1 MSGLL
6 DNIEWASLPMGSDPA
21 RDMPAG
27 YDDMGNPLRRN
38 RFGVTYAVKAAPP
51 RQREGKPW
59 SGERVKSIGKGMA
72 RGILDAVTAP
82 GRAARGESLTNGAIL
97 DLAGMVQLGGAAMP
111 APKGALRSGAVRVAD
126 EVGETAAQQVAR
138 MLRDGRAADVTDD
151 LMARVDPQEMHALY
165 KSGATGADMPMDAA
179 SRMARAR
186 DMGFDTDTLHGTTQ
200 DIASFDVKRKPR
212 DRSDPGIVGRAVYT
226 SPEPRTSGI
235 YSVGEGAQQYPLT
248 VKTGKHHVASDGG
261 VPWEKY
267 HPGGT
272 LSAKGGAA
280 WQKELQ
286 AAGHDGVTFRFG
298 DEIMQL
304 VTFDPRNIRS
314 RFARF
319 DPRLSHLANLSAS
332 NAAPGVGLLSLTDDE
347 REALRRY
354 LEAVK

>member
-27 YDDMGNPLRRN
+27 YDEMGNPLRRN

-82 GRAARGESLTNGAIL
+82 GRAARGESVTNGGIL

-165 KSGATGADMPMDAA
+165 TSGATGADMPMDAA
-179 SRMARAR
+179 SRMARAQ
-186 DMGFDTDTLHGTTQ
+186 DIGFDTDAYHGTGNGGFDAFSGEASRIAGSTYS
-200 DIASFDVKRKPR
+200 DI
-212 DRSDPGIVGRAVYT
+212 DPNVANAYARYGDQNQV
-226 SPEPRTSGI
+226 
-235 YSVGEGAQQYPLT
+235 YPL
-248 VKTGKHHVASDGG
+248 KMRADNPERFDLMSWDPMRESGAIN
-261 VPWEKY
+261 Y
-267 HPGGT
+267 
-272 LSAKGGAA
+272 AKSN
-280 WQKELQ
+280 
-286 AAGHDGVTFRFG
+286 GHDAYYATDGRRIAFN
-298 DEIMQL
+298 
-304 VTFDPRNIRS
+304 PSNIRS

-332 NAAPGVGLLSLTDDE
+332 NAAPGVGLLSLTDEE
-347 REALRRY
+347 RDSLRRY
-354 LEAVK
+354 LEAAK